1 MLTRKYFGL
10 RLVHCLG
17 ALAWSMCLPAGAAL
31 EPGQLEFFESK
42 IRPVLAQ
49 ECYECHSTQGKQK
62 GGLVLD
68 HREGLHRGGDSG
80 ATILPGDPGASLLL
94 KAIRHSVE
102 DLKMPKNGAK
112 LEPAVV
118 ADFEKWI
125 QMGAP
130 DPRDHPPNAAE
141 LAKNTD
147 WPAVRERRKSWW
159 SFQPIREAQP
169 PATPNQSDA
178 RPIDRFISA
187 ALRERNLTSSA
198 PATRDVLI
206 RRLSFNIRGLP
217 PAPAEITTFLNDE
230 GTDAYERLVDAFLAS
245 PEFGER
251 WARHWMDWLRYA
263 DSHGSEGDP
272 MIPNAWRYRDYL
284 IRALNAD
291 VPVDQLIRE
300 HLAGDLLENPRIN
313 ADLGLNE
320 SAIGPAHLRMVFH
333 GFAPTD
339 ALDELVKFTD
349 DQVNVVSKAFM
360 GLTVSCARCHDH
372 KFDPISQADFYAW
385 FGVMASGRPAMVRVD
400 VPAKVEEDTR
410 QQMTALRKK
419 IGRTMIDRWLA
430 AGESL
435 GERLLNPAE
444 PLAKAIEQGEKN
456 ELLWPLA
463 LIGKPEKFAER
474 WRKLSPVAS
483 RPATNDDLAAVARHW
498 RFGAGDDTN
507 EWFSSPA
514 SRTRR
519 LLACELVISD
529 KEDKVIASVLP
540 SGVYSHGDSTK
551 DIGVLHSSRIEL
563 DGTYDLWLRMA
574 GDGNAMARYS
584 VQSYPRDGTVYPVER
599 LRDGQWRWKKF
610 PLDYWKGDRIHFELT
625 TAADQALLA
634 DGNAARSWFGIREAL
649 LVKNDAKFA
658 PAQSDEALALLAK
671 ELTDVPS
678 TREQLAAAYQRAA
691 ANALHALRDGR
702 INDAQAVFLDQLLRQ
717 GLLPNTSQEVP
728 SVAATLAEYRR
739 LEASLSV
746 PLRAPGILETTGF
759 DQPLYERGDHRKPR
773 DPVPRRFLEAID
785 AKPYQ
790 TKLSG
795 RRELAEDL
803 LRADNPLTARVMV
816 NHVWHHLF
824 GRGIV
829 STPDNFGR
837 LGQPPSHPEL
847 LDYLAFNFRKHG
859 WSMKQ
864 LVREI
869 VLTETWRR
877 SSEPSPAALAAD
889 PDDVYLSHYPVR
901 RLEAEAIRDAILT
914 VSGQLEREARFGPAV
929 LGNVPRRSVYVRV
942 KRNDLDPFLT
952 QFDAPVPASG
962 VGVRDDT
969 NVPGQ
974 SLTLLNDP
982 FILRAAESWVNRIGS
997 DLDRSD
1003 LVQSMFQQAL
1013 GRGPTSEESAAALAF
1028 MADMKAKQQ
1037 TGAAKLSELKN
1048 SLEQLQTSV
1057 ASVESAARQRVLA
1070 SRETT
1075 GAKPASV
1082 LPKPAAA
1089 WDFSKDLADQV
1100 GGLAGTA
1107 TGRAKLA
1114 DGQLVLDGRESS
1126 IATAPL
1132 PFALRAKTLEAW
1144 VKLDGLDQQGGG
1156 VMTVQTL
1163 DGGVFDAIV
1172 FGEQE
1177 RRQWIAGSD
1186 VFIRT
1191 KALGGPAEQAAQ
1203 QEFIQVAVT
1212 YADDGTITFYRNGK
1226 PHGKSYRSS
1235 PPVHF
1240 EVGKAQV
1247 LFGNRHGSPSGNRL
1261 LKGKITR
1268 ARLYDRALS
1277 AAEVAANFSDDPNFV
1292 SAEAQWAALTPNEQ
1306 GQLKDWRQTIERL
1319 EQEMKEL
1326 TASPGLSSPA
1336 ANLAH
1341 AMFNLK
1347 EFIYIR

>member
-1 MLTRKYFGL
+1 MATLEYSDI
-10 RLVHCLG
+10 RLAHCLG
-17 ALAWSMCLPAGAAL
+17 AFAWSMCLQPGAAL
-31 EPGQLEFFESK
+31 EPAQVEFFESK

-68 HREGLHRGGDSG
+68 HRQGLRRGGDSG
-80 ATILPGDPGASLLL
+80 AAIMAGDPGASRLLQ
-94 KAIRHSVE
+94 AIRHSLE
-102 DLKMPKNGAK
+102 DLKMPANRAK
-112 LEPAVV
+112 LEPAVI

-125 QMGAP
+125 LMGAP
-130 DPRDHPPNAAE
+130 DPRDHPPSATE
-141 LAKNTD
+141 LAKDTD
-147 WPAVRERRKSWW
+147 WAAVRERRKSWW

-169 PATPNQSDA
+169 PTTPSQLNA
-178 RPIDRFISA
+178 RPIDRFIGA
-187 ALRERNLTSSA
+187 ALRERNLTPSA
-198 PATRDVLI
+198 MAGREVLI
-206 RRLSFNIRGLP
+206 RRLSFNLRGLP
-217 PAPAEITTFLNDE
+217 PSPDEITTFLNDE
-230 GTDAYERLVDAFLAS
+230 RPDAYERLADAYLAS

-251 WARHWMDWLRYA
+251 WARHWMDWMRYS

-272 MIPNAWRYRDYL
+272 TIPNSWRYRDYL

-291 VPVDQLIRE
+291 VRVDQLIRE
-300 HLAGDLLENPRIN
+300 HLAGDLLEQPRLN
-313 ADLGLNE
+313 AALRLNE

-349 DQVNVVSKAFM
+349 DQINVVSKAFM
-360 GLTVSCARCHDH
+360 GLTISCARCHDH

-400 VPAKVEEDTR
+400 VPAKGEEGTR
-410 QQMTALRKK
+410 QQMTALREK
-419 IGRTMIDRWLA
+419 IGLAMIDRWLA

-435 GERLLNPAE
+435 GEQLLRPAE

-463 LIGKPEKFAER
+463 LIGKPERFTER
-474 WRKLSPVAS
+474 WQKLRPVA
-483 RPATNDDLAAVARHW
+483 PQPGTNDGTAAAKHW
-498 RFGAGDDTN
+498 RFSEDDATGD
-507 EWFSSPA
+507 WFTSPA
-514 SRTRR
+514 SHTKR
-519 LLACELVISD
+519 LRAGKLVISD

-540 SGVYSHGDSTK
+540 AGVYSHGDSTK
-551 DIGVLHSSRIEL
+551 DIGVLHSGRIEL
-563 DGTYDLWLRMA
+563 DSEYDLWLRIA

-599 LRDGQWRWKKF
+599 LRDGQWRWTKF
-610 PLDYWKGDRIHFELT
+610 SLAYWKGDRIHFELT
-625 TAADQALLA
+625 TAADQPLLA
-634 DGNAARSWFGIREAL
+634 DGDAARSWFGIREAV

-658 PAQSDEALALLAK
+658 PAQSDEALAPLAK
-671 ELTDVPS
+671 ELTEVPN

-691 ANALHALRDGR
+691 AKTLRALRDGQ

-717 GLLPNTSQEVP
+717 GLLPNAPQEVP
-728 SVAATLAEYRR
+728 AVAGTLEEYRR

-746 PLRAPGILETTGF
+746 PLRAPGILETTAI
-759 DQPLYERGDHRKPR
+759 DQPLYERGNHRQPR
-773 DPVPRRFLEAID
+773 DLVPRRFLEAID
-785 AKPYQ
+785 PTPYK
-790 TKLSG
+790 TRLSG

-816 NHVWHHLF
+816 NHIWHHLF

-859 WSMKQ
+859 WSLKR

-869 VLTETWRR
+869 VLSETWRR
-877 SSEPSPAALAAD
+877 TSEPSPEARSAD
-889 PDDVYLSHYPVR
+889 PDDVFLSHYPVR
-901 RLEAEAIRDAILT
+901 RLEAEAIRDAILS
-914 VSGQLEREARFGPAV
+914 VSGQLEREARFGPPV

-942 KRNDLDPFLT
+942 KRNDLDPFLA
-952 QFDAPVPASG
+952 QFDAPVPASS

-982 FILRAAESWVNRIGS
+982 FVIRAAEAWAGQ
-997 DLDRSD
+997 LGGAFERSE
-1003 LVQSMFQQAL
+1003 LVGTMFQQAL
-1013 GRGPTSEESAAALAF
+1013 GRPPTPEESTAAFAF
-1028 MADMKAKQQ
+1028 MADMNAKRQ
-1037 TGAAKLSELKN
+1037 TGAARIAELNN
-1048 SLEQLQTSV
+1048 SLGQLQTSV
-1057 ASVESAARQRVLA
+1057 GRLESAARERVQV
-1070 SRETT
+1070 SRQTA
-1075 GAKPASV
+1075 GAKPAAV
-1082 LPKPAAA
+1082 LARPAAS
-1089 WDFSKDLADQV
+1089 WDFSKALTDQV
-1100 GGLAGTA
+1100 TGLAGTA
-1107 TGRAKLA
+1107 TGGAKLA
-1114 DGQLVLDGRESS
+1114 DGQLVLDGRESF

-1144 VKLDGLDQQGGG
+1144 VKLDGLVQQGGG

-1163 DGGVFDAIV
+1163 DGDIFDAIV

-1177 RRQWIAGSD
+1177 QGHWIAGSD
-1186 VFIRT
+1186 GFQRT
-1191 KALGGPAEQAAQ
+1191 KGLEGPAEKEAQ
-1203 QEFIQVAVT
+1203 KEFIQVAVT
-1212 YADDGTITFYRNGK
+1212 YADDGAVTFYRNGK
-1226 PHGKSYRSS
+1226 PHGKSYRPG
-1235 PPVHF
+1235 PPTHF
-1240 EVGKAQV
+1240 AAGKAQV

-1261 LKGKITR
+1261 LKGNITR

-1277 AAEVAANFSDDPNFV
+1277 EAEVAASFSDDPNFV
-1292 SAEAQWAALTPNEQ
+1292 SAEAQWAALTPEEQ
-1306 GQLKDWRQTIERL
+1306 AQMRDWRKTVQRL
-1319 EQEMKEL
+1319 EQEMKDL
-1326 TASPGLSSPA
+1326 TATPGLSSPA

-1341 AMFNLK
+1341 ALFNLK